1 MHTYHRIAVEAFDE
15 EDAKGRA
22 LQFAESQEWSDWMSI
37 AEDSRL
43 EDIKAV
49 TNYKENPTGF
59 TELVEQACKW
69 TKECIGEVVKEYGE
83 VSLKEILTNP
93 QYDFAGYE
101 GQASPDLTQ
110 EQRDKR
116 LTDSLAVFRIGRA
129 LKVLNSEYGSETMFY
144 DAQEYTPN
152 TKYLNE
158 RCKNNPEE
166 QWIVIVDYHF

>member
-37 AEDSRL
+37 ADDSHFT
-43 EDIKAV
+43 DKKAI
-49 TNYKENPTGF
+49 TNYKEDPTGF

-69 TKECIGEVVKEYGE
+69 TKEYIGEVVKEYGE

-101 GQASPDLTQ
+101 GQPSPDLTQ
-110 EQRDKR
+110 EQKDKR

-144 DAQEYTPN
+144 DAREYTPN
-152 TKYLNE
+152 PKYLTE
-158 RCKNNPEE
+158 RCESNPEE

>member
-37 AEDSRL
+37 VEDSRL

-101 GQASPDLTQ
+101 GQPSPDLTQ
-110 EQRDKR
+110 EQKDKR

-144 DAQEYTPN
+144 DAVELTPN
-152 TKYLNE
+152 PKYLNE
-158 RCKNNPEE
+158 RCESNPEE

>member
-1 MHTYHRIAVEAFDE
+1 MHTYHRIAVQAMDRA
-15 EDAKGRA
+15 DAESRA
-22 LQFAESQEWSDWMSI
+22 LTFAESQEWSDWMSI
-37 AEDSRL
+37 VEDSRL

-69 TKECIGEVVKEYGE
+69 TNECVGEVVKQYGD

-101 GQASPDLTQ
+101 GQPSPDLTQ

-144 DAQEYTPN
+144 DAVELTPN
-152 TKYLNE
+152 PKYLTE
-158 RCKNNPEE
+158 RCESNPEE

>member
-1 MHTYHRIAVEAFDE
+1 MHTYHRIAVQAMDRA
-15 EDAKGRA
+15 DAESRA
-22 LQFAESQEWSDWMSI
+22 LTFAESQEWSDWMSI
-37 AEDSRL
+37 VEDSRL

-101 GQASPDLTQ
+101 GQPSPDLTQ

-144 DAQEYTPN
+144 DAVELTPN
-152 TKYLNE
+152 PKYLTE
-158 RCKNNPEE
+158 RCESNPEE

>member
-37 AEDSRL
+37 VEDSRL

-101 GQASPDLTQ
+101 GQPSPDLTQ
-110 EQRDKR
+110 EQKDKR

-144 DAQEYTPN
+144 DAREYTPN
-152 TKYLNE
+152 PKYLTE
-158 RCKNNPEE
+158 RCESNPEE

>member
-1 MHTYHRIAVEAFDE
+1 MDRA
-15 EDAKGRA
+15 DAESRA
-22 LQFAESQEWSDWMSI
+22 LTFAESQEWSDWMSI
-37 AEDSRL
+37 VEDSRL

-69 TKECIGEVVKEYGE
+69 TNECIGEVVKEYGE

-101 GQASPDLTQ
+101 GQPSPDLTQ
-110 EQRDKR
+110 EQKDKR

-144 DAQEYTPN
+144 DAVELTPN
-152 TKYLNE
+152 PKYLTE
-158 RCKNNPEE
+158 RCESNPEE

>member
-37 AEDSRL
+37 VEDSRL

-101 GQASPDLTQ
+101 GQPSPDLTQ

-144 DAQEYTPN
+144 DAVELTPN
-152 TKYLNE
+152 PKYLTE
-158 RCKNNPEE
+158 RCESNPEE

>member
-37 AEDSRL
+37 VEDSRL

-101 GQASPDLTQ
+101 GQPSPDLTQ
-110 EQRDKR
+110 EQKDKR

-129 LKVLNSEYGSETMFY
+129 LKVLNSEYGQDTMFY
-144 DAQEYTPN
+144 DAQELTPN
-152 TKYLNE
+152 TKYLTE
-158 RCKNNPEE
+158 RCESNPEE

>member
-1 MHTYHRIAVEAFDE
+1 MDRA
-15 EDAKGRA
+15 DAESRA
-22 LQFAESQEWSDWMSI
+22 LTFAESQEWSDWMSI
-37 AEDSRL
+37 VEDSRL

-69 TKECIGEVVKEYGE
+69 TNECVGEVVKQYGD

-101 GQASPDLTQ
+101 GQPSPDLTQ

-144 DAQEYTPN
+144 DAVELTPN
-152 TKYLNE
+152 PKYLTE
-158 RCKNNPEE
+158 RCESNPEE

>member
-37 AEDSRL
+37 VEDSRL

-93 QYDFAGYE
+93 KYDFAGYE
-101 GQASPDLTQ
+101 GQPSPDLTQ
-110 EQRDKR
+110 EQKDKR

-129 LKVLNSEYGSETMFY
+129 LKVLNSEYGQDTMFY
-144 DAQEYTPN
+144 DAREYTPN
-152 TKYLNE
+152 PKYLNE
-158 RCKNNPEE
+158 RCESNPEE